1 MSGTQ
6 SDPPVWSPLGFKREH
21 LLNNLV
27 TIAALLFWGR
37 ILIYAYTQDPPRAK
51 YAASFLGLGLLVYV
65 LHELHGL
72 ESDRRLERLVLYVS
86 GVIGVAVPAYVWL
99 NYTVLSRT
107 RVGYALSHEYVIG
120 GAFAIVALYLTYR
133 AFGSAFALVVI
144 ASILYAFF
152 GDQLSGLLSHSGIGV
167 EQIINV
173 LTMEFNGFFG
183 SITQIVAAWVA
194 LFLLYAGLMR
204 GYGAFDLVMRLSFR
218 TAKYLRS
225 GVAQSAVVSSLIVG
239 SINGAQTANAAMTGS
254 FTIPLMKESGMQSES
269 AGGIEAVASSGG
281 QIMPPVMGAAA
292 FVMASLISGVGY
304 VDVIIAGVIPALVFY
319 VSVAIG
325 VHYMAV
331 KQLPE
336 SGVDI
341 DDRLAEID
349 GGYHPIVEA
358 VRFGL
363 PFGVLLYT
371 LGVLQ
376 LTVITSAL
384 YTCGVMVATGAG
396 IPLLLSVVRDGMG
409 TVQTLKDVF
418 EDTISGCKFGA
429 VTMAPIAIIIAAVN
443 GIVDLLNATGLPG
456 KLSLALVGLAG
467 GVLLL
472 TSIFAMVVCLVLG
485 LGMPT
490 VAAYTIVALLIAPT
504 FTGQFDMVPLAA
516 HFFVFYAAILSGITP
531 PIAIAVVVTTGIAG
545 SNFWRTALEALKL
558 GTPLFVLPF
567 TFLYNPEI
575 VTGGFTP
582 ATAGSGVIVLL
593 GAIAI
598 THGLNCAPRPF
609 GIPSPLSYAARAVFV
624 ALGVFAMVWPAT
636 VPRVGAALVAM
647 GLLTVQTQLP
657 WFSGAGAVAEAEAD
671 ADGD

>member
-1 MSGTQ
+1 MSETQ
-6 SDPPVWSPLGFKREH
+6 NDPPVWSPLGFARGD
-21 LLNNLV
+21 LLNNLLTV
-27 TIAALLFWGR
+27 AALLFWAR
-37 ILIYAYTQDPPRAK
+37 VLLYAFNQDVPRAK
-51 YAASFLGLGLLVYV
+51 YGAVFLGGGVLVYV
-65 LHELHGL
+65 LNELRSL
-72 ESDRRLERLVLYVS
+72 EGESLLERVGLWACVVVGLGTS
-86 GVIGVAVPAYVWL
+86 GYVWWH
-99 NYTVLSRT
+99 YEVLETT
-107 RVGYALSHEYVIG
+107 RVGYALSHEYAIG
-120 GAFAIVALYLTYR
+120 GLFAVVVLYLTYR
-133 AFGSAFALVVI
+133 AFGSAFAGVVVL
-144 ASILYAFF
+144 SILYALF
-152 GDQLSGLLSHSGIGV
+152 GNFVPGLMSHGGIAV
-167 EQIINV
+167 QQVINV
-173 LTMEFNGFFG
+173 LTMEFDGFYG

-204 GYGAFDLVMRLSFR
+204 GYGAFELIMRLSFR

-225 GVAQSAVVSSLIVG
+225 GVAQSAVTSSLVVG

-254 FTIPLMKESGMQSES
+254 FTIPLMKESGMESES

-292 FVMASLISGVGY
+292 FVMASLVPGVGY
-304 VDVIIAGVIPALVFY
+304 VDVLVAGVIPALVFY

-336 SGVDI
+336 GGIDI
-341 DDRLAEID
+341 EDRMAELD
-349 GGYHPIVEA
+349 NGYHPVVEA
-358 VRFGL
+358 VRFGV

-371 LGVLQ
+371 LGIAQ
-376 LTVITSAL
+376 WTVISSAL
-384 YTCGVMVATGAG
+384 YTCAAMVAFGAG
-396 IPLLLSVVRDGMG
+396 IPVLLSLVRDDMDPLG
-409 TVQTLKDVF
+409 TVRGSVN
-418 EDTISGCKFGA
+418 DTVSGFKFGA

-467 GVLLL
+467 GVLLFTAIL
-472 TSIFAMVVCLVLG
+472 GMIVCLVLG

-504 FTGQFDMVPLAA
+504 LTGEFGLPALSA

-558 GTPLFVLPF
+558 GLPLFVLPF
-567 TFLYNPEI
+567 TFIYNPEI
-575 VTGGFTP
+575 VTGGFGL

-593 GAIAI
+593 GAVAI

-609 GIPSPLSYAARAVFV
+609 NVPSPLSYGVRGVYV

-636 VPRVGAALVAM
+636 VPRIGAVLVALVLMAA
-647 GLLTVQTQLP
+647 QTWMP
-657 WFSGAGAVAEAEAD
+657 RFADVGVVAERD
-671 ADGD
+671 

>member
-1 MSGTQ
+1 MSETQ

-27 TIAALLFWGR
+27 TIAALVFWGR
-37 ILIYAYTQDPPRAK
+37 VLMYAINQDAPRAK
-51 YAASFLGLGLLVYV
+51 YAAVFLGSALLVYV
-65 LHELHGL
+65 LHELHQL
-72 ESDRRLERLVLYVS
+72 DSDKRLERLGLWLCAVVGVS
-86 GVIGVAVPAYVWL
+86 VPAYVWL
-99 NYTVLSRT
+99 NYQVLETT
-107 RVGYALSHEYVIG
+107 RVGYALQHEYVIG
-120 GAFAIVALYLTYR
+120 GVFAIVVLYLTYR
-133 AFGSAFALVVI
+133 AFGAAFAGVVVL
-144 ASILYAFF
+144 SILYAYF
-152 GDQLSGLLSHSGIGV
+152 GNRVGGLLGHSGIAA
-167 EQIINV
+167 EQIINL
-173 LTMEFNGFFG
+173 LTMEFDGFFG

-204 GYGAFDLVMRLSFR
+204 GYGAFDLIMRVSFK

-225 GVAQSAVVSSLIVG
+225 GVAQSAVISSLIVG

-254 FTIPLMKESGMQSES
+254 FTIPLMQESGMKGES

-292 FVMASLISGVGY
+292 FVMASLISGIGY
-304 VDVIIAGVIPALVFY
+304 VDVLIAGVIPALVFY
-319 VSVAIG
+319 ISVAVG
-325 VHYMAV
+325 VHYMSV

-336 SGVDI
+336 GGIDI
-341 DDRLAEID
+341 ESRLDDLDD
-349 GGYHPIVEA
+349 GFHPVVEFI
-358 VRFGL
+358 RFGV

-371 LGVLQ
+371 LGIARY
-376 LTVITSAL
+376 TVIYSAL
-384 YTCGVMVATGAG
+384 LTCGSMVLTGTA
-396 IPLLLSVVRDGMG
+396 IPLALSFVDDDMAPIA
-409 TVQTLKDVF
+409 TFKDAVNN
-418 EDTISGCKFGA
+418 TISGFKFGA
-429 VTMAPIAIIIAAVN
+429 ITMAPIAIIIAAVN

-472 TSIFAMVVCLVLG
+472 TSIFAMIVCLVLG

-504 FTGQFDMVPLAA
+504 FTGEFGMAPLAA

-558 GTPLFVLPF
+558 GMPLFVLPF

-575 VTGGFTP
+575 VTGGFN
-582 ATAGSGVIVLL
+582 AGTAGSGLIVLF
-593 GAIAI
+593 GAVAI
-598 THGLNCAPRPF
+598 THGLNCAPKPF
-609 GIPSPLSYAARAVFV
+609 GIPSPLSYGARGLYV

-636 VPRVGAALVAM
+636 VPRIGAVVVALVLIAAQTGLPRFSEVGA
-647 GLLTVQTQLP
+647 T
-657 WFSGAGAVAEAEAD
+657 AD
-671 ADGD
+671 RE